1 MFMRPGTNYIIL
13 LAFLGLMGLPSC
25 WGWEEPQPE
34 GGRATHEEEV
44 KKAFSTMEE
53 GERAPRPQ
61 EEQWQGYSRRRE
73 DMDSQQTED
82 YKELKDVMA
91 SASRHMKR
99 LESALGGG
107 NWATARDSAKGLE
120 DLIGRRCV
128 NSYVKAHREVPQ
140 DFVQMSQR
148 FNDAVLRLLVAERQQ
163 DAPLASSQF
172 QLMQEGCERCH
183 QRYRKEKDSRQ

>member
-44 KKAFSTMEE
+44 KKAFSPMEE
-53 GERAPRPQ
+53 GERPPRLQ
-61 EEQWQGYSRRRE
+61 EEQWQGYSR
-73 DMDSQQTED
+73 QGAED
-82 YKELKDVMA
+82 YEELKDVMA

-148 FNDAVLRLLVAERQQ
+148 FNDAVLRLLLAERQQ
-163 DAPLASSQF
+163 DAPLARSQF

-183 QRYRKEKDSRQ
+183 QRYRKERPASGG

>member
-61 EEQWQGYSRRRE
+61 EEQWYPPQADSRQGA
-73 DMDSQQTED
+73 ED
-82 YKELKDVMA
+82 YEELKDVMA

-99 LESALGGG
+99 LEAALGGG

-163 DAPLASSQF
+163 DAPLARSQF

-183 QRYRKEKDSRQ
+183 QKYRKERSASGG